1 MKNFALFL
9 SLFLMT
15 GYTRIN
21 DSSSE
26 NTQKI
31 DFEDLVL
38 IPDYELYNI
47 RIDIIR
53 QTEINPSTNETKNKP
68 YYPIGFYLGNGI
80 FVDLNDNVSF
90 LVPKLL
96 HIKNSE
102 NFTLEQRFHGNIF
115 NPTTI
120 YKKQDS
126 LFSIKN
132 KGLINIVTKNKITK
146 KDSAIIVK
154 STLLSKYTIIKSK
167 NSLSYHS
174 GWDKNIIKKNKEG
187 YEYKALFGKIK
198 SQKKGNEIEVNNRYI
213 FKNNGDTL
221 EIYNIGLGKLK
232 ILSVRIIKSK
242 NKLLVL
248 SKWHKKLE
256 ITVTENEITSQKGK
270 RIWSNYSVL

>member
-1 MKNFALFL
+1 MKNFALVLF
-9 SLFLMT
+9 LFLMT
-15 GYTRIN
+15 SYTTIN
-21 DSSSE
+21 KTSNE
-26 NTQKI
+26 NTPKK
-31 DFEDLVL
+31 DFKNLVL

-53 QTEINPSTNETKNKP
+53 QTEINPSTNETENKP

-154 STLLSKYTIIKSK
+154 STLLSKYTIIKSE
-167 NSLSYHS
+167 NSLSFQS
-174 GWDKNIIKKNKEG
+174 GWDKNTIKKDKEG
-187 YEYKALFGKIK
+187 YEYKTLFGNIK
-198 SQKKGNEIEVNNRYI
+198 CRKKGNEIEVNNRYI

-221 EIYNIGLGKLK
+221 EIYNKGLGKLK
-232 ILSVRIIKSK
+232 FLNARIIKSQ

-248 SKWHKKLE
+248 NKWHKKLE

-270 RIWSNYSVL
+270 RIWANYSVL